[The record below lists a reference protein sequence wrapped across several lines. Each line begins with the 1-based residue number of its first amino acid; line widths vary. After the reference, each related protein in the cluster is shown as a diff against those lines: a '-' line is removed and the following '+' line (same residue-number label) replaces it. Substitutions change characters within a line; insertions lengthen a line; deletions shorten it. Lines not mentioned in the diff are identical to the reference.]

1 MSLGWSAGGQDYREV
16 VPTALDIRGVQ
27 EPPGSPQML
36 QEVRSLAW
44 SRRTMARVVSDIRW
58 LLYWATTSGSD
69 LLQ

>member
-1 MSLGWSAGGQDYREV
+1 MSLGGSAGGQDHREV
-16 VPTALDIRGVQ
+16 VSPDLDKRGSQ
-27 EPPGSPQML
+27 EPLSSPQML

-44 SRRTMARVVSDIRW
+44 SRRTMARVMSDIRW